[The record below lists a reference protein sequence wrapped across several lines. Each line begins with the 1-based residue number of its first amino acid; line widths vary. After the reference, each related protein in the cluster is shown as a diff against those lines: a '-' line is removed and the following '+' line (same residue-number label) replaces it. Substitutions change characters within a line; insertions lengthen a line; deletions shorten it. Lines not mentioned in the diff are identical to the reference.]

1 MERLS
6 PEDDELL
13 CRAILALR
21 DPADCRRFFADL
33 CTIQE
38 LHDLA
43 QRVRVARMLMDQAN
57 YKEISRA
64 TGIMAT
70 IRMMQGMLRKKLTT
84 KPSTQLM
91 MRQAICFPFPT

>member
-57 YKEISRA
+57 YKEINRSLSYG
-64 TGIMAT
+64 TGGYRDVLDRVAADS
-70 IRMMQGMLRKKLTT
+70 QKG
-84 KPSTQLM
+84 
-91 MRQAICFPFPT
+91 AD

>member
-1 MERLS
+1 MEHLP

-43 QRVRVARMLMDQAN
+43 QRVRVARLLMDRVN
-57 YKEISRA
+57 YQEIRRTTGMSTATISRVNRSLA
-64 TGIMAT
+64 YGTGGYRDVLNRVAAEP
-70 IRMMQGMLRKKLTT
+70 QEG
-84 KPSTQLM
+84 
-91 MRQAICFPFPT
+91 AE